1 MKKNITLKKFA
12 INKYYLIM
20 VLVCFLPRIVLSL
33 QAVPFRTRSD
43 EFGSLAVTAY
53 LAGLDWDSLSAK
65 IPYYGFGATM
75 LFVPLFSI
83 ISNPVIIYKIMIG
96 FWGIIQGT
104 IGCIAWHIGG
114 KYFAIND
121 EKTLLCMSSIASYA
135 VVTRHTA
142 IFNETPLIFITWLI
156 VWVLLSLIENIDNKR
171 KKVVNSIVL
180 CILFCYS
187 LTIHTRAIMFL
198 GGIIIVGIFFYII
211 KRRVLYSLPIC
222 CTVGFAG
229 YFCVKKIVE
238 CVQNNVWLLEQRE
251 RVANVSISISGI
263 ELLLNVENW
272 QAWLNIVLGQ
282 INTFSLVTGT
292 LIIVAFVWLCKNI
305 IDIFT
310 KRKEMTREK
319 ILCLHLISFSIVC
332 ICGTILGQS
341 ISEWLIYAAEAMKQ
355 GMNSQAYGVKGF
367 TYIRYAGP
375 YIGVLVWTM
384 LILCVKECEE
394 IEKIKSQ
401 SIIITL
407 FCNIYWLICIVPYIY
422 QNSVT
427 NEAFLP
433 FACINNFGFPTR
445 FRTYLIGT
453 LVIFIMMIILWM
465 LVRKKNKKVLLL
477 VYSIYFIYQF
487 CYNSYFQD
495 IYLMRDSFS
504 EIEITYNVVCELDEK
519 GLISEV
525 IRVDDAKNT
534 SHQTNYVYQFCFYN
548 KKVISVQE
556 NDEVKAK
563 KDIIITNTEE
573 SFLKYL
579 SEGYKGICVDEL
591 EESYIITMDEEI
603 IEALVEKKSE
613 SYVYE

>member
-1 MKKNITLKKFA
+1 MKKNISLKKFT

-20 VLVCFLPRIVLSL
+20 VLVCFLPRIILSL

-43 EFGSLAVTAY
+43 EFGSLVVTAY
-53 LAGLDWDSLSAK
+53 LAGLDWGSLSGK
-65 IPYYGFGATM
+65 IPYYGFGATI
-75 LFVPLFSI
+75 LFAPLFSI
-83 ISNPVIIYKIMIG
+83 VSNPVIIYKIMIG
-96 FWGIIQGT
+96 FWGIIQGV

-114 KYFAIND
+114 KYFKIND

-156 VWVLLSLIENIDNKR
+156 VWVLLSLIENIDDKR
-171 KKVVNSIVL
+171 KRIVNTIVL
-180 CILFCYS
+180 CTLFCYS

-222 CTVGFAG
+222 ATVGFGG
-229 YFCVKKIVE
+229 YFCVKIIVE
-238 CVQNNVWLLEQRE
+238 CVQNNVWLMDQRE
-251 RVANVSISISGI
+251 SVANVSISISGV

-292 LIIVAFVWLCKNI
+292 LIIVAFVWFCKNSIDVI
-305 IDIFT
+305 I
-310 KRKEMTREK
+310 KRKEIVGEK
-319 ILCLHLISFSIVC
+319 ILGLYLISFSIVC

-341 ISEWLIYAAEAMKQ
+341 ISEWLIYAVEAMKQ
-355 GMNSQAYGVKGF
+355 GMNSQSYGVKGF

-384 LILCVKECEE
+384 MMMCVKECEE

-407 FCNIYWLICIVPYIY
+407 FCNIYWLVCIVPYIY

-433 FACINNFGFPTR
+433 FACINNFSFPTR
-445 FRTYLIGT
+445 FRTYFIGA
-453 LVIFIMMIILWM
+453 LVIFVMMTILWIF
-465 LVRKKNKKVLLL
+465 VHKKKILLL
-477 VYSIYFIYQF
+477 VYSIYLIYQF

-495 IYLMRDSFS
+495 IYLMRDNFS
-504 EIEITYNVVCELDEK
+504 EIEMTYNVVQELDEK
-519 GLISEV
+519 ELISEV
-525 IRVDDAKNT
+525 IRVDDVKNT
-534 SHQTNYVYQFCFYN
+534 SHQTNYGYQFCFFN

-556 NDEVKAK
+556 NDEVKEK

-573 SFLKYL
+573 SFRKYL
-579 SEGYKGICVDEL
+579 SEGYKGICVDRL
-591 EESYIITMDEEI
+591 EQSYIITLDEEI
-603 IEALVEKKSE
+603 IEALIEKK
-613 SYVYE
+613 